1 MKGTRVYCICRQPH
15 DKNGGMIQCGGCS
28 EWFHFRCLNIDEGS
42 LFYHDDKSF
51 PCPFCNQYQQ
61 KIHNDV
67 QQSENIEQLIP
78 ILRTIDLNKIK
89 MFIIEQSKNER
100 VQESRSR
107 CSKYNSMNATLPD
120 DVLQSIL
127 QFDSNRTQNRRVSRK
142 WNEISNKIENI
153 AFRKTKKE
161 IEKRQPKD
169 TKETYLMK
177 QMSLVKRTMRK
188 ALNRL
193 DKECEMHKKRIED
206 KYTKLVNELGQLS
219 RYQCNT
225 CGMSGYCNV
234 VMVKCKTCKLE
245 MCSCTA
251 LSCENQCNTE
261 NEYYCS
267 KYCDARK
274 KCEGCFRALCDY
286 CAKESEECWR
296 CSTKVC
302 ESCAH
307 YRDEERDTGPTPWDF
322 VVETQTWCGMCYDNR

>member
-1 MKGTRVYCICRQPH
+1 MMSEVYCICRQGH
-15 DKNGGMIQCGGCS
+15 NSKNGGMIQCGGCL
-28 EWFHFRCLNIDEGS
+28 EWFHFRCLNIKEGS
-42 LFYHDDKSF
+42 VFYHDDKF
-51 PCPFCNQYQQ
+51 PCPFCSSITD
-61 KIHNDV
+61 K
-67 QQSENIEQLIP
+67 
-78 ILRTIDLNKIK
+78 
-89 MFIIEQSKNER
+89 
-100 VQESRSR
+100 
-107 CSKYNSMNATLPD
+107 LPD
-120 DVLQSIL
+120 DVMQSIL
-127 QFDSNRTQNRRVSRK
+127 QFDSNRTRAQNRRVSRK
-142 WNEISNKIENI
+142 WNEISNKIDEA
-153 AFRKTKKE
+153 AFRKVKE
-161 IEKRQPKD
+161 EIKKRQPKD
-169 TKETYLMK
+169 IKETYLMK